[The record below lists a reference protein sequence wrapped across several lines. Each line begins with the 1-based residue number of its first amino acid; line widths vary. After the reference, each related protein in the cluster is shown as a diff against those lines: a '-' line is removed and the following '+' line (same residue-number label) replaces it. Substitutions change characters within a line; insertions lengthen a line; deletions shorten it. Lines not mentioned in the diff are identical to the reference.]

1 MRADTW
7 AIADDWAGYPTSGN
21 GTAQCRLNRWAAIET
36 DQRFPAVLAELVKH
50 GFKPGDQTKP
60 GWLGLAMRNTRDQVD
75 KGTFFLYRKFKLVS
89 LKRFCPIQHLDRN
102 RRVWNAVNVV
112 RAVEYLEVAFFGPA
126 KKHYPDVKCSD
137 MGYTS
142 KSVQVQPLPCVFFSK
157 PQRTAAQ
164 NGRRTTACPT

>member
-1 MRADTW
+1 MHADTW

-60 GWLGLAMRNTRDQVD
+60 GWLGLAMRNTRD
-75 KGTFFLYRKFKLVS
+75 
-89 LKRFCPIQHLDRN
+89 QHLDRN